1 MDVPQQV
8 IIDDNL
14 CLIFPYLLGKDHHT
28 QSNSKVYRL
37 VVQDRQN
44 NGFIESLE
52 NWNEVGTK
60 SGGSTEWL

>member
-1 MDVPQQV
+1 MPQQV

-52 NWNEVGTK
+52 N
-60 SGGSTEWL
+60 